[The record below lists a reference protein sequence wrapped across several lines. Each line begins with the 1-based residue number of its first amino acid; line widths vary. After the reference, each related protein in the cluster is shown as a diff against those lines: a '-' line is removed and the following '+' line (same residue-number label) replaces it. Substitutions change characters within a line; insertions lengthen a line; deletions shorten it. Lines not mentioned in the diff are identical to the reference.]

1 MSYFN
6 KIHIKNSHKLLSW
19 SLFAGGVYFFLISIA
34 HLFGIKIPILFIYFN
49 VPSYI
54 YQDMIISFLAFGF
67 GMFLYAGYSS
77 VKRNELITT
86 KYIII
91 AGFGAV
97 IGLMNINLFTD
108 FNYFEAEFKLKIS
121 LANFWSETIFV
132 FLYILWLQILY
143 ISALNSNKKNET
155 KKVVK
160 SLYEVANDEQKK
172 FRKYR

>member
-1 MSYFN
+1 MSIFPKVN
-6 KIHIKNSHKLLSW
+6 IKNSHKLLSW
-19 SLFAGGVYFFLISIA
+19 SLLAGGIYFFLICVA
-34 HLFGIKIPILFIYFN
+34 HLFGLKIPILFIYFN

-67 GMFLYAGYSS
+67 GMFFYAGYSS

-97 IGLMNINLFTD
+97 IGLMNINFFTD

-121 LANFWSETIFV
+121 LVNFWSETIFV
-132 FLYILWLQILY
+132 FLYVLWLQILY
-143 ISALNSNKKNET
+143 ISALNSNKKKESNKE
-155 KKVVK
+155 VK
-160 SLYEVANDEQKK
+160 SLFDVANDEQKK